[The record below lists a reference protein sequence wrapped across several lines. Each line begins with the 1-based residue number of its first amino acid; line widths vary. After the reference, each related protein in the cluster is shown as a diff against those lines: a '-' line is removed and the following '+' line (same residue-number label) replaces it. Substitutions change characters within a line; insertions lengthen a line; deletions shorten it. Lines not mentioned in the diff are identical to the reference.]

1 MIDHNA
7 RITIVGL
14 GLLGGSYAKGF
25 HAAGYR
31 NLVGI
36 DINEEAITEALAQG
50 LIREGG
56 SDPALVRDS
65 DIVISALYPHAF
77 PAWVK
82 ENQKYFKPG
91 CFLSDVT
98 GVKREVI
105 RQVREVLRD
114 DVLFTACHPM
124 AGREYKGLAYADE
137 KRFHAANYI
146 VVPDEK
152 APAEGVQ
159 IAKEIGEI
167 LQFKHIAV
175 LSPEEHDA
183 MIAFLSQLTHV
194 IAVALMNTKDNTH
207 LAEYTGD
214 SFRDLT
220 RIAVINE
227 DLWPELFIMNKD
239 YLIRE
244 IDAFVEEMLAFRK
257 LVEEEDAEGMKQ
269 KMIISTE
276 RRKKFTKQ

>member
-1 MIDHNA
+1 MYDKLEFIQ
-7 RITIVGL
+7 
-14 GLLGGSYAKGF
+14 SKY
-25 HAAGYR
+25 
-31 NLVGI
+31 
-36 DINEEAITEALAQG
+36 EELS
-50 LIREGG
+50 LKV
-56 SDPALVRDS
+56 SDPA
-65 DIVISALYPHAF
+65 VI
-77 PAWVK
+77 
-82 ENQKYFKPG
+82 
-91 CFLSDVT
+91 
-98 GVKREVI
+98 
-105 RQVREVLRD
+105 
-114 DVLFTACHPM
+114 
-124 AGREYKGLAYADE
+124 ADQG
-137 KRFHAANYI
+137 KWQGY
-146 VVPDEK
+146 
-152 APAEGVQ
+152 
-159 IAKEIGEI
+159 AKEIGEI
-167 LQFKHIAV
+167 LQFRHIAV